1 MPKSEANLGLL
12 DGNAGSS
19 WETRLFLQKS
29 LEDEIIFF
37 ESVRRIKRF
46 REPGVFMEWRD
57 QFDAFTRTEP

>member
-19 WETRLFLQKS
+19 WETRLYLQKS

-37 ESVRRIKRF
+37 ESVRRIKGF
-46 REPGVFMEWRD
+46 QEPGVFMEW
-57 QFDAFTRTEP
+57 